1 MLKNKSFAFVANLKK
16 FLLISGILLLA
27 GLICTLVFGPV
38 LDISFQ
44 GGTKISYSFTGELDT
59 DAVRKFADE
68 TLSKKTAVAITAG
81 VADSSQKLIVS
92 LADNQALNTESI
104 DALTKALTEKYPDNA
119 IEQAEVN
126 SVNPSVGTVFFL
138 KCLVAVLIAAV
149 LVIVYVAIRFR
160 KIGGVSAAI
169 TALIALLHDVLIA
182 FFAAT
187 VLRLSIDTNF
197 MAVVMTL
204 LGYSLNNTI
213 VVFDR
218 IRENRRVYG
227 SKKPLDEL
235 VDLSNNQ
242 VLARNIMTSLSTIIV
257 ILVVF
262 VVCEITGLT
271 SLRTLT
277 VPLMFGLVAGSYSS
291 ICLAPALW
299 VKWRELR
306 SRKQDAKQ

>member
-149 LVIVYVAIRFR
+149 LVIVYVDRP
-160 KIGGVSAAI
+160 AARR
-169 TALIALLHDVLIA
+169 ADRLLCGDRPAAEHRHQLHGRRDDPAGLLIEQHH
-182 FFAAT
+182 
-187 VLRLSIDTNF
+187 R
-197 MAVVMTL
+197 
-204 LGYSLNNTI
+204 
-213 VVFDR
+213 
-218 IRENRRVYG
+218 
-227 SKKPLDEL
+227 
-235 VDLSNNQ
+235 
-242 VLARNIMTSLSTIIV
+242 
-257 ILVVF
+257 
-262 VVCEITGLT
+262 GL
-271 SLRTLT
+271 
-277 VPLMFGLVAGSYSS
+277 
-291 ICLAPALW
+291 
-299 VKWRELR
+299 
-306 SRKQDAKQ
+306 